1 MSSSELQQKN
11 EKLGQV
17 LSEMGN
23 VLIAFSGGVDSAF
36 LLARAQEVLG
46 SDVLA
51 VTAASETFPDR
62 EFDEAVL
69 LAEDLNAN
77 HFTIEIK
84 EFENEDFVKNDKN
97 RCYFCRFGLFDRLVK
112 LAEEK
117 GYPYIL
123 DGTNASDA
131 GDYRPGMKATREKGV
146 RSPLKEAGLTK
157 DEIRQLSKEMG
168 LRTWDKP
175 SFACLSSRIPY
186 GTRITGEAI
195 NKLDLAENYLLRDL
209 GFHQVRVRYHDK
221 VARIEVEPAEIEKVI
236 AYRQSINKRF
246 KEIGFTYVAL
256 DLEGYRTGSMN
267 EVLSKGEVNGQ
278 PK

>member
-1 MSSSELQQKN
+1 MREELDYKN
-11 EKLGQV
+11 EQLGNI

-46 SDVLA
+46 EKVLA
-51 VTAASETFPDR
+51 VTAASETFPQR
-62 EFDEAVL
+62 EFDEAVS
-69 LAEDLNAN
+69 LANELKAN

-84 EFENEDFVKNDKN
+84 EFENENFVKNDKN
-97 RCYFCRFGLFDRLVK
+97 RCYFCRFGLFERLVK
-112 LAEEK
+112 IADEK

-146 RSPLKEAGLTK
+146 RSPLKDAGLTK
-157 DEIRQLSKEMG
+157 DEIRQLSRKMG
-168 LRTWDKP
+168 LKTWDKP

-186 GTRITGEAI
+186 GTRITGSAI
-195 NKLDLAENYLLRDL
+195 NKLDLAENFLLTEL
-209 GFHQVRVRYHDK
+209 KFSQVRVRYHDK
-221 VARIEVEPAEIEKVI
+221 VARIEVNPDEIEKVLL
-236 AYRQSINKRF
+236 YREEINSRF
-246 KEIGFTYVAL
+246 KEIGFTYVSL

-267 EVLSKGEVNGQ
+267 EVLKGELHGQ